1 MKKMRQ
7 IATVLLFW
15 MMIFVYDVPGIP
27 SVQAETTLEDLRQ
40 EMESLKS
47 GQRSL
52 QNDIQEIKNLL
63 LGKIAPPALPRNVTV
78 SLDDD
83 PSRGD
88 PNAPVTL
95 VEFSDYQC
103 PFCARHFRET
113 LPQIEAEYVKTGK
126 VRYVFRDFPLDIHP
140 QAERAAQAAH
150 CAGDQGQYWPMHD
163 QLFGNP
169 RAIGLDDFTA
179 QATAIG
185 LDLVQFNACLSDKKY
200 AEEVKKDLKEGQQLG
215 ITGTPGFFIGR
226 TDAAANQVKGA
237 RALIGAQPYASFK
250 AIFDAFLAPPVPGAP
265 AAPPTPLPPGTPL
278 AP

>member
-27 SVQAETTLEDLRQ
+27 PAQAEVTLEDLLQ
-40 EMESLKS
+40 EMEALKTRQQGMQS
-47 GQRSL
+47 DL
-52 QNDIQEIKNLL
+52 QEIKNLL
-63 LGKIAPPALPRNVTV
+63 RGKIAPPPVPQNVTV
-78 SLDDD
+78 GLDDD
-83 PSRGD
+83 PSQGD

-113 LPQIEAEYVKTGK
+113 LPQIDAEYVKTGK

-150 CAGDQGQYWPMHD
+150 CAGDQGKYWPMHD

-185 LDLVQFNACLSDKKY
+185 LDLVRFNACLSDKKY

-226 TDAAANQVKGA
+226 TDAASNQVKGA

-250 AIFDAFLAPPVPGAP
+250 AAFDALLAPPVPSAP
-265 AAPPTPLPPGTPL
+265 AVPQAPASPQVP
-278 AP
+278 